1 MLSITHFY
9 IFITPL
15 FLCTILVPYVSR
27 LCVHIGGIDTPDE
40 RKIHSLAIPR
50 LGGIAIFSSLLFTV
64 IFYCEI
70 NQQLK
75 GFLAGAIV
83 IFLTGLADDLSNLTP
98 RQKFAGE
105 FLAAGL
111 AVFMGGICVQDLGNP
126 FGFGIIELGP
136 VAIPFTIFG
145 IVGLINAINLL
156 DGLDGLAG
164 GVCAIACVSF
174 SAISYNSGN
183 SSLFSLSLILL
194 GSLIGFL
201 RYNSFPARIFMG
213 DGGSLLLGYC
223 MGVFSVVLASG
234 GTARVSP
241 YIPLLIMGL
250 PILDTLV
257 VMITRKRE
265 KKRIFMPDKTH
276 LHHKLLDL
284 GIGHKYTVFIVIG
297 ISYLMNIVAIF
308 GCRLN
313 AAAACNLNDTT
324 LLLLLAAIAISAYG
338 GLRLVTKWG
347 SGSFNFASNQSLRST
362 DSYRRLIHLTTYLVS
377 GIKMLIIAILILPS
391 FLSHNAIDK
400 LTVIPLVMLVLSI
413 IIFLSRHSWGNQLLQ
428 FFLYCISF
436 LLIFA
441 LENYGRNELVLGVP
455 LLTVSHALF
464 AVLMIF
470 EGVKIFVRR
479 RTAHL
484 IVSRFEYLILL
495 IVLSV
500 PLLPQ
505 ALTGQFHLMTVAA
518 KAVILFVAFKL
529 ILMRQITRNRKI
541 LLAIM
546 LTILVMV
553 GRYFSGV

>member
-27 LCVHIGGIDTPDE
+27 LCVRIGGIDTPDD

-64 IFYCEI
+64 IFFCEI

-111 AVFMGGICVQDLGNP
+111 AVFMGGISVQDLGNP

-164 GVCAIACVSF
+164 GVCAIACISF
-174 SAISYNSGN
+174 TAISYSSGN

-201 RYNSFPARIFMG
+201 RYNSYPAKIFMG

-257 VMITRKRE
+257 VMIKRKRE
-265 KKRIFMPDKTH
+265 KKRLFMPDKTH

-313 AAAACNLNDTT
+313 ATAVCNFNDTT
-324 LLLLLAAIAISAYG
+324 LLFLLAAIAISAYG

-377 GIKMLIIAILILPS
+377 GIKVLIIAILMLPA
-391 FLSHNAIDK
+391 FLSHNDIEK

-413 IIFLSRHSWGNQLLQ
+413 IIILSRHSWGNLLLQ
-428 FFLYCISF
+428 LFLYCISL

-455 LLTVSHALF
+455 LLTVSHTLF

-495 IVLSV
+495 IVLSA

-546 LTILVMV
+546 LTILIMV
-553 GRYFSGV
+553 GRYFSGA